1 MYDPIV
7 CQRASARGREAT
19 GLEPLELAALGWEQ
33 SRPALLGSSLPF
45 LVVLPC
51 VVAVRLM
58 HGSGTCRARRFQ
70 RACTAG
76 GVGVGDRANGGLHRY
91 DLIDL
96 PVPPISAAEPL

>member
-51 VVAVRLM
+51 VVVARLMQLHGGRLTKTNFPDRDWVRLLLGVLALE
-58 HGSGTCRARRFQ
+58 HPGFKVSWFNTGSMTMAR
-70 RACTAG
+70 
-76 GVGVGDRANGGLHRY
+76 
-91 DLIDL
+91 
-96 PVPPISAAEPL
+96 